1 MSGRS
6 GLGAGK
12 KMYKFP
18 DPNEASQDGLVAV
31 GGNLTTGC
39 LLSAYTNGIFPW
51 FNPGD
56 PILWWSPEPRTVI
69 YPGQVHISRSTRR
82 AIKKSRFEFT
92 FDRAFEQVITNCA
105 RPRRTDKTSHG
116 SWITPEMN
124 KAYCD
129 MFESG
134 YAHSIECWLDNRL
147 CAGVY
152 GVALGKAFFAE
163 SMYSEI
169 SESSKL
175 ALITLLKQL
184 EIWQYLLLDCQM
196 PSQIV
201 SQLGAISLPRYAFTR
216 QVRHVTRNYRPEY
229 WSDIK
234 PVDIRHDV

>member
-1 MSGRS
+1 M
-6 GLGAGK
+6 K
-12 KMYKFP
+12 KPLVYKFP
-18 DPNEASQDGLVAV
+18 DPNLANEDGLVAV
-31 GGNLTTGC
+31 GGNLSLDC

-69 YPGQVHISRSTRR
+69 YPRQVHISRSTRR

-105 RPRRTDKTSHG
+105 RPRLTDKSNLG
-116 SWITPEMN
+116 SWITREMVE
-124 KAYCD
+124 AYCGL
-129 MFESG
+129 FESG
-134 YAHSIECWLDNRL
+134 YAHSVECWLDNRL

-163 SMYSEI
+163 SMYSEL

-184 EIWQYLLLDCQM
+184 ELWQYEIVDCQM

-201 SQLGAISLPRYAFTR
+201 SQLGAVALPRSEFTKRIR
-216 QVRHVTRNYRPEY
+216 QITRHYQSEFWPEY
-229 WSDIK
+229 K
-234 PVDIRHDV
+234 PVDIKALI